1 MSSKFCSIQFTLWQ
15 YLTALWLLS
24 NYLIVHS
31 SPQPS
36 TNEDLCSMQEED
48 LAEVRRSK
56 TGS

>member
-1 MSSKFCSIQFTLWQ
+1 MSSKFCSIQFTQ
-15 YLTALWLLS
+15 YLTALWLLF